1 MGNDRTVLRA
11 AAQHLDRQRSRI
23 ENEVDRRLG
32 RLDPPPAA
40 REEIVRR
47 FRTFCRLASLD
58 WDAAR
63 PSFDGLGGQSA
74 GGLESAVVAAAEAAS
89 QTAPSSQIRE
99 ALTLLS
105 ERFRAGIRRSF
116 SPTEIEQTQKKRRGK
131 RRPNAG
137 RRVRAAIDRISDGYI
152 ALCLDTGTIY
162 DLNPAAE
169 TLFGGDTGELLA
181 RELVGLIG
189 QGNQDDYKSLE
200 ARLDA
205 GEDSGPMHIQ
215 LQRLNGEQV
224 SVEITASTHTIGGR
238 RLAIFSV
245 RERTEVVQT
254 SPGYSMR
261 TTSSAGIMASSSP
274 TARST

>member
-1 MGNDRTVLRA
+1 
-11 AAQHLDRQRSRI
+11 LDRQRALI
-23 ENEVDRRLG
+23 ESEVDRRLG
-32 RLDPPPAA
+32 RLEPPPAA

-63 PSFDGLGGQSA
+63 PSFDGLGGQTA

-89 QTAPSSQIRE
+89 QTAASNQVRE

-116 SPTEIEQTQKKRRGK
+116 SPAEIEETKKKRRGK

-137 RRVRAAIDRISDGYI
+137 KRVRAAIDRISDAYI

-181 RELVGLIG
+181 RELVDLIG

-224 SVEITASTHTIGGR
+224 SVEITASTHMIGGR

-245 RERTEVVQT
+245 RERTEAVQRN
-254 SPGYSMR
+254 PGYSIR
-261 TTSSAGIMASSSP
+261 TTSAAGIIATNES

>member
-1 MGNDRTVLRA
+1 M
-11 AAQHLDRQRSRI
+11 
-23 ENEVDRRLG
+23 
-32 RLDPPPAA
+32 
-40 REEIVRR
+40 RR

-63 PSFDGLGGQSA
+63 PSFDGLGGQTA
-74 GGLESAVVAAAEAAS
+74 GGLENAVVAAAEAAS
-89 QTAPSSQIRE
+89 QTAPSNQIRK
-99 ALTLLS
+99 ALKLLS

-116 SPTEIEQTQKKRRGK
+116 SPGEIEQTKKKRRGK

-137 RRVRAAIDRISDGYI
+137 KRVRAAIDRISDGYI

-181 RELVGLIG
+181 RELIELIG
-189 QGNQDDYKSLE
+189 QGTQEDYKSLE

-215 LQRLNGEQV
+215 FQRLNGEQV

-245 RERTEVVQT
+245 REKTEVVPKST
-254 SPGYSMR
+254 GYSMR
-261 TTSSAGIMASSSP
+261 TTSAAGIMATNES